1 MAMILATASTSI
13 IALGCMATVVG
24 AIWGTQKYRE
34 AQAEKKSQELR
45 NLYASVHS
53 EQRRKAS

>member
-1 MAMILATASTSI
+1 MAAILAAASTSL
-13 IALGCMATVVG
+13 IAFGCMAAVTA

-34 AQAEKKSQELR
+34 AQAEKRSEELR

-53 EQRRKAS
+53 EQRRRAS